1 MVLLKTVLD
10 TNVVVSAHLEPDGLP
25 RRIFQLAL
33 AQKFQLYIS
42 SEIFREYED
51 VLYRDK
57 FGFDPATVAKSLQA
71 IKNAAITVSPRRSL
85 SVSRDP
91 DDNRFLECAEAAN
104 ADYLVTGNK
113 RHFPQTFATTR
124 IVAAREFVEIF
135 ALGFQR

>member
-1 MVLLKTVLD
+1 MALLKTVLD
-10 TNVVVSAHLEPDGLP
+10 TNIVVSAHLHPDGLP
-25 RRIFQLAL
+25 RRVLQLAL
-33 AQKFQLYIS
+33 AHKFQLYIS
-42 SEIFREYED
+42 REIFGEYEE

-57 FGFDPATVAKSLQA
+57 FGFDPEKVAKSLQA
-71 IKNAAITVSPRRSL
+71 IKKGAITVSPKRRL

-113 RHFPQTFATTR
+113 RHFPKTFATTR
-124 IVAAREFVEIF
+124 IVNAREFIEIF